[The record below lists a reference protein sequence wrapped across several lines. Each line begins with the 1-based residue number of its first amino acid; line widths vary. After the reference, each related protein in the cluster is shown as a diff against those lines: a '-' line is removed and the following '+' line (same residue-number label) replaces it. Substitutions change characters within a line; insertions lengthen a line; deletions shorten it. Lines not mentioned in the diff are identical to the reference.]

1 MYPQIIRIKDGR
13 GKLIKDINIQ
23 LPKLLQD
30 NDLLTYEGH
39 FYIVIS
45 VSIEIQEIK
54 GIAQGQY
61 IAEVKKLK

>member
-13 GKLIKDINIQ
+13 GKLVKDINIQ

-30 NDLLTYEGH
+30 NDLLTYEAH
-39 FYIVIS
+39 LYIVIS

>member
-13 GKLIKDINIQ
+13 GKLVKDIDIQ

-30 NDLLTYEGH
+30 NDLLTYEAH
-39 FYIVIS
+39 LYIVIS

-54 GIAQGQY
+54 AIAQGQY
-61 IAEVKKLK
+61 IAEVKRLK

>member
-23 LPKLLQD
+23 LPKLLED
-30 NDLLTYEGH
+30 NNLLTYEGH
-39 FYIVIS
+39 LYIVIS
-45 VSIEIQEIK
+45 ASIEIQEIK

-61 IAEVKKLK
+61 IVEIKKLK

>member
-23 LPKLLQD
+23 LPKLLED
-30 NDLLTYEGH
+30 NNLLTYEGH
-39 FYIVIS
+39 LYIVIS

-54 GIAQGQY
+54 EIAQGQY
-61 IAEVKKLK
+61 IAEVKRLK

>member
-1 MYPQIIRIKDGR
+1 MKISAD
-13 GKLIKDINIQ
+13 LNIE

-39 FYIVIS
+39 WYIVIS

>member
-30 NDLLTYEGH
+30 NDLLTYEEH
-39 FYIVIS
+39 SYIVIS

-61 IAEVKKLK
+61 IVEVRKLK

>member
-13 GKLIKDINIQ
+13 GKLVKDINIQ

-39 FYIVIS
+39 LYIVIS
-45 VSIEIQEIK
+45 VSIEIQRKIFFFACVFS
-54 GIAQGQY
+54 GF
-61 IAEVKKLK
+61 VLK

>member
-13 GKLIKDINIQ
+13 GKLIKDLNIQ

-30 NDLLTYEGH
+30 NDLLTYEGRL
-39 FYIVIS
+39 YIVIS

-54 GIAQGQY
+54 AIAQGQY
-61 IAEVKKLK
+61 IAEVKRLK

>member
-13 GKLIKDINIQ
+13 GRLIKDINIQ

-30 NDLLTYEGH
+30 NDLLTYEEH
-39 FYIVIS
+39 LYIVIS

-61 IAEVKKLK
+61 IVEVRKLK

>member
-13 GKLIKDINIQ
+13 GKFIKDVNIQ

-30 NDLLTYEGH
+30 NDLLTYEGQL
-39 FYIVIS
+39 YLVMNII
-45 VSIEIQEIK
+45 IEIQEIK

-61 IAEVKKLK
+61 IAEIKKLK

>member
-13 GKLIKDINIQ
+13 GKLVKDIDIQ

-30 NDLLTYEGH
+30 NDLLTYEAH
-39 FYIVIS
+39 LYIVIS

>member
-30 NDLLTYEGH
+30 NDLLTYEEH
-39 FYIVIS
+39 LYIVIS
-45 VSIEIQEIK
+45 VAIEIQEIK

-61 IAEVKKLK
+61 IVEVRKLK

>member
-13 GKLIKDINIQ
+13 GKLVKDINIQ

-30 NDLLTYEGH
+30 NDLLTYEAH
-39 FYIVIS
+39 LYIVIS

-61 IAEVKKLK
+61 IVEVKKLK

>member
-13 GKLIKDINIQ
+13 GKFIKDVNIQ

-30 NDLLTYEGH
+30 NDLLTYEGQL
-39 FYIVIS
+39 YLVMNII
-45 VSIEIQEIK
+45 IEIREIK

-61 IAEVKKLK
+61 IAEIKKLK

>member
-23 LPKLLQD
+23 LPKLLED
-30 NDLLTYEGH
+30 NSLLTYEGH
-39 FYIVIS
+39 LYIVIG

>member
-1 MYPQIIRIKDGR
+1 MYPQIIRVKDGR
-13 GKLIKDINIQ
+13 GKLVKDINIQ
-23 LPKLLQD
+23 LPKLLED
-30 NDLLTYEGH
+30 NNLLTYEGH
-39 FYIVIS
+39 LYIVIS

>member
-1 MYPQIIRIKDGR
+1 MYSQIIRIKDGR

-23 LPKLLQD
+23 LPKLLED
-30 NDLLTYEGH
+30 NNLLTYEGH
-39 FYIVIS
+39 IYIVIS

-61 IAEVKKLK
+61 IVEVKRLK

>member
-13 GKLIKDINIQ
+13 GKLVKDINIQ
-23 LPKLLQD
+23 LPKLLED
-30 NDLLTYEGH
+30 NNLLTYEGH
-39 FYIVIS
+39 LYIVIS
-45 VSIEIQEIK
+45 VSIEVQEIK

>member
-1 MYPQIIRIKDGR
+1 MYSQIIRIKDGR

-23 LPKLLQD
+23 LPKLLED
-30 NDLLTYEGH
+30 NNLLTYEGH
-39 FYIVIS
+39 LYIVIS

-61 IAEVKKLK
+61 IVEVKKLK

>member
-23 LPKLLQD
+23 LPKLLED
-30 NDLLTYEGH
+30 NSLLAYEGH
-39 FYIVIS
+39 LYIVIS

>member
-13 GKLIKDINIQ
+13 AKLVKDINIQ
-23 LPKLLQD
+23 LPKLLED
-30 NDLLTYEGH
+30 NNLLTYEVH
-39 FYIVIS
+39 LYIVIS

-61 IAEVKKLK
+61 IAEVKRLK

>member
-30 NDLLTYEGH
+30 NNLLTYEGH
-39 FYIVIS
+39 LYIVIS
-45 VSIEIQEIK
+45 VSIEVQEIK

-61 IAEVKKLK
+61 IAEVKRLK